1 MDFSVSLPRV
11 STPRILYS
19 SCSTIILFPWNS
31 SGHFELCYKVVDIIA
46 KLQCYHTLVISTMFL
61 DLDHDNQASSF
72 ICEQTYKGPSICLIS
87 RTSLARP
94 YIFQGFNLSYE

>member
-19 SCSTIILFPWNS
+19 PCSTIILFPWNS
-31 SGHFELCYKVVDIIA
+31 SGHFKLCYKVVDIIA

-61 DLDHDNQASSF
+61 DLDHDNQN
-72 ICEQTYKGPSICLIS
+72 
-87 RTSLARP
+87 
-94 YIFQGFNLSYE
+94 NLKLHL